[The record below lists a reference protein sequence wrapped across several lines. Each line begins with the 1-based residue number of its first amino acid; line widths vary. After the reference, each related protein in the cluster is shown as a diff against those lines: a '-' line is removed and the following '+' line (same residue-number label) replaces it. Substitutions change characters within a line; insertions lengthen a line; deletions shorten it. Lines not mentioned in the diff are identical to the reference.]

1 MAFTQQDVDD
11 VIMEG
16 EAMFE
21 KWKEEFERQFYGP
34 RLRETISIGLMMMT
48 PQELSQ
54 IPPEQ
59 LAQMLELVGG
69 NNGKTR

>member
-21 KWKEEFERQFYGP
+21 TWKEEFERQFYGP
-34 RLRETISIGLMMMT
+34 RLRETISIGLMMMS
-48 PQELSQ
+48 PQELARMPQ
-54 IPPEQ
+54 EQ
-59 LAQMLELVGG
+59 LAQMLQLVGG
-69 NNGKTR
+69 NNGKSR